1 MCQGLLY
8 MYIEVLA
15 CVDILGLLEWS
26 LEVKRNSIFNNITYA
41 SALPYAIQ
49 PCDWRKSPYEYD
61 KEMTKTYQMS
71 ILLKKNADFIKV

>member
-1 MCQGLLY
+1 

-15 CVDILGLLEWS
+15 CVDILGLLEGS

-41 SALPYAIQ
+41 SALPCAIQ
-49 PCDWRKSPYEYD
+49 PCDWEKTPNH

-71 ILLKKNADFIKV
+71 ILLKNADFIKV